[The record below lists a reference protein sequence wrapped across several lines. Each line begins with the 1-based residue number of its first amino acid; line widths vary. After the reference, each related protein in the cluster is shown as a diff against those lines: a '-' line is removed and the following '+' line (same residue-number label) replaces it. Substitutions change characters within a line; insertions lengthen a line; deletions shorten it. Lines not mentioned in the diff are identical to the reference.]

1 MNTLLILKYILLSHI
16 YELRDTG
23 YQKRILTSGRLLGE
37 IPIAHAS
44 NQLGRTIL
52 ELKATTGDAVLA
64 VGRET
69 REGSG
74 DIVHSFIPFGDHI
87 YVLIRTREGNYIVVD
102 SLPLLNRIND
112 TARAAFRAETERIE
126 REGIAERERL
136 QHEETARRARE
147 AREAAAREAEQA
159 RQARQAQQ
167 PTPVVVT
174 TEATGDVFSAMETL
188 YANTNPV
195 PIRLEQTLRVRH
207 ESSLEFLR
215 TFLTV
220 WNNEKNTIFVADRR
234 VQTEAGKRRSLYDIY
249 GIMKYYYPEITLRVL
264 IQNLKTLLNEPHVRS
279 SICRQLNKRVFYYDP
294 AQENGIMNGNER
306 EVALNNL
313 TFINVTTLL

>member
-23 YQKRILTSGRLLGE
+23 YQKMMLTTGRIVGE
-37 IPIAHAS
+37 IPITHAS

-69 REGSG
+69 TEGNG
-74 DIVHSFIPFGDHI
+74 DIVHSFIPFGDRI
-87 YVLIRTREGNYIVVD
+87 DVLIRTRDGNYRVVD
-102 SLPLLNRIND
+102 SLLLLNSIND
-112 TARAAFRAETERIE
+112 TTRAAVRAEQ
-126 REGIAERERL
+126 ERL
-136 QHEETARRARE
+136 QREETDRIARE
-147 AREAAAREAEQA
+147 AREAAARQAEQA